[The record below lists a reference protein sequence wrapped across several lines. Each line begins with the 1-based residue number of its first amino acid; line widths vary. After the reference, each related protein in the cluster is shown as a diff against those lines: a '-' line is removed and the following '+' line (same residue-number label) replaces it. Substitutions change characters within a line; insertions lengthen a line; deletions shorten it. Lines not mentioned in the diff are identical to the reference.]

1 MIASIRGDSNSML
14 VRGGG
19 EGGVIGVDSKKVDV
33 CEIGEKFEQENSASE
48 E

>member
-1 MIASIRGDSNSML
+1 
-14 VRGGG
+14 
-19 EGGVIGVDSKKVDV
+19 VDV

>member
-1 MIASIRGDSNSML
+1 MDYLRRKLNFW
-14 VRGGG
+14 R
-19 EGGVIGVDSKKVDV
+19 GGVIGVDSKKVDV

>member
-1 MIASIRGDSNSML
+1 LNKLYGLFKEKIKFL
-14 VRGGG
+14 EGGR
-19 EGGVIGVDSKKVDV
+19 GGVIGVDSKKVDV